1 MTGEHPTDRITTD
14 RHDPPDRSGCDAG
27 DGMVARTRLSTYH
40 SSGWMRT
47 HPECSDSPGCR
58 LIHNASSQRAK
69 LLSIAAQH
77 QDRGTGTGD
86 DSGVPFMAQDAQQLE
101 ALRHPGGTLLLVDA
115 VLGGSQQQLRLVGQ
129 GVDEQ
134 GCTRCVHGRIGVRD
148 LCGQQ

>member
-40 SSGWMRT
+40 SRRCLRT
-47 HPECSDSPGCR
+47 HTECGDSPGCR

-77 QDRGTGTGD
+77 QDRGASTGD
-86 DSGVPFMAQDAQQLE
+86 NSGVPFMAQYAHQLE
-101 ALRHPGGTLLLVDA
+101 ALRHRGGTLLLVDA
-115 VLGGSQQQLRLVGQ
+115 VLGG
-129 GVDEQ
+129 
-134 GCTRCVHGRIGVRD
+134 
-148 LCGQQ
+148 GQQ